1 MERQESADA
10 QRILIVDDSLKARM
24 LIETMLRAQGY
35 KDLTSVDSARQA
47 FLALSAGEPPSAE
60 CDGFDLILMDF
71 MMPEIDGIQACH
83 QIKSDPR
90 FLDVPIIMVTA
101 EESTESL
108 KEAFDA
114 GAIDYVNKPVNRVE
128 LGARVKSA
136 LRLKHE
142 TDQRKAREFELLELT
157 EQLRKLSVVDGLTG
171 IANRRN
177 FDEELARI
185 WRRAQREAAPV
196 SLVLIDI
203 DHFKKYND
211 HYGHLAGDDCLR
223 RVAQALQH
231 AVKRPFDLVARY
243 GGEEFA
249 VVLPDTGVV
258 GAKRLAE
265 KMRKAVERLD
275 IAHAASTVSRRVT
288 ISSGL
293 AAMAPEAAARPEIL
307 IAAADA
313 CLYEAKLAG
322 RNRVAIA
329 THDDPRLQAAGDRDT
344 GAVARIRS
352 NGVNHENSD
361 R

>member
-1 MERQESADA
+1 MERQPSAEA

-35 KDLTSVDSARQA
+35 KRLTSVASARQA
-47 FLALSAGEPPSAE
+47 LVALDAGEAPGADSG
-60 CDGFDLILMDF
+60 GFDLILMDL
-71 MMPEIDGIQACH
+71 MMPEMDGIQACH
-83 QIKSDPR
+83 QIKSNPR
-90 FLDVPIIMVTA
+90 FFDVPIIMVTA

-108 KEAFDA
+108 KEAFEA

-128 LGARVKSA
+128 LMARVKSA
-136 LRLKHE
+136 LRLKQE
-142 TDQRKAREFELLELT
+142 TDRRKAREFELLELT

-177 FDEELARI
+177 FDEELTRI
-185 WRRAQREAAPV
+185 WRRAQREGAPV

-249 VVLPDTGVV
+249 VVLPDTGIP

-265 KMRKAVERLD
+265 EMRNAVEALD
-275 IAHAASTVSRRVT
+275 IAHAASPVSGRVT
-288 ISSGL
+288 ISSGA
-293 AAMAPEAAARPEIL
+293 AAMAPEAGAQPDLL

-322 RNRVAIA
+322 RNRVVVASP
-329 THDDPRLQAAGDRDT
+329 DDPRSALPEDRESGELAG
-344 GAVARIRS
+344 IRS
-352 NGVNHENSD
+352 LE
-361 R
+361 

>member
-1 MERQESADA
+1 MERQPSAEA
-10 QRILIVDDSLKARM
+10 QRILIVDDSLKARL
-24 LIETMLRAQGY
+24 LIEAMLRAQGY
-35 KDLTSVDSARQA
+35 QRLTSVDSARQA

-60 CDGFDLILMDF
+60 CGGFDLILMDL
-71 MMPEIDGIQACH
+71 MMPEMDGIQACH
-83 QIKSDPR
+83 EIKSNPR

-101 EESTESL
+101 EESAESL
-108 KEAFDA
+108 KDAFDA

-128 LGARVKSA
+128 LAARVKSA
-136 LRLKHE
+136 LRLKYE
-142 TDQRKAREFELLELT
+142 TDRRKARELELLELT

-177 FDEELARI
+177 FDEELTRI

-249 VVLPDTGVV
+249 VVLPDTGIP

-265 KMRKAVERLD
+265 EMRKAVELLE
-275 IAHAASTVSRRVT
+275 IAHAASAVSGRVT
-288 ISSGL
+288 ISSGV
-293 AAMAPEAAARPEIL
+293 AAIAPEAGAQPDML

-322 RNRVAIA
+322 RNRVVIA
-329 THDDPRLQAAGDRDT
+329 THDDPRLALPEDRQSGELAG
-344 GAVARIRS
+344 IRS
-352 NGVNHENSD
+352 LE
-361 R
+361 